1 MHIENVIDIHAP
13 AETVWG
19 LTVAVEDWPQIT
31 PTMTRVERIDEG
43 PLRLGS
49 SARVKQPRQRPAVW
63 TVQTFTP
70 AQGFSWATKVMT
82 VTMTGT
88 HQIEPTA
95 DGCRNRL
102 GIDITGPGA
111 AIIGRLAK
119 GPISKAIATENE
131 GFKRAAEA
139 SAP

>member
-1 MHIENVIDIHAP
+1 MHIENVIDIQAP

-19 LTVAVEDWPQIT
+19 LTVAVEDWPEIT
-31 PTMTRVERIDEG
+31 PTMTSVERLDDG

-49 SARVKQPRQRPAVW
+49 QARVKQPRQRAAVW

-70 AQGFSWATKVMT
+70 ARGFSWATKIMT
-82 VTMTGT
+82 VTMTGS
-88 HQIEPTA
+88 HEIEPTA

-102 GIDITGPGA
+102 GLDVTGPGA
-111 AIIGRLAK
+111 AFFGRLVK

-139 SAP
+139 ATP